1 MERNSN
7 DEDAEAPG
15 PLLNE
20 STETSP
26 DDFMR
31 QHGNYFPI
39 NPTNLQTVQRP
50 VIAES
55 NFWAIF

>member
-1 MERNSN
+1 MEKNSN

-26 DDFMR
+26 DDFIR

-39 NPTNLQTVQRP
+39 NPQNQYTVHRT
-50 VIAES
+50 VYRES
-55 NFWAIF
+55 KL